1 MAMMA
6 CIDRYL
12 LQQEDAGCVK
22 NCSLAIGDSSDSDS
36 SDSSDGVEDDC
47 VVDVVV
53 QQVGFVQ

>member
-1 MAMMA
+1 MA

-12 LQQEDAGCVK
+12 LQQEEAGCVK

-36 SDSSDGVEDDC
+36 SDSSDGVGDDC

-53 QQVGFVQ
+53 QR